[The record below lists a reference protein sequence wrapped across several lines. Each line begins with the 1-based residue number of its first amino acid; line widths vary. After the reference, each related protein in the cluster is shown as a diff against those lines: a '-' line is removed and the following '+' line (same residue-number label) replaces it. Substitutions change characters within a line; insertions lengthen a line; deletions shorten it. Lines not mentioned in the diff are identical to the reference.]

1 MEVEDDG
8 RKVDRALSAAIVLTK
23 QFLSSE
29 LVSDPPA
36 SGNSVSKV
44 MISEFETLDLEGR

>member
-1 MEVEDDG
+1 MEVEDGG
-8 RKVDRALSAAIVLTK
+8 RKVERSFSAVIVLTK
-23 QFLSSE
+23 QFLFSE
-29 LVSDPPA
+29 LVSDPLA